1 MRTLELIVASED
13 AGRTLGALL
22 RSRLHLSAHR
32 IASLKFS
39 NGITLDGAVSHT
51 DTRVQAGQVI
61 RVLLRDAP
69 AALVP
74 YDIPISIPYRD
85 EDLLIVDKPAPLA
98 AIHGAQPDGH
108 SLENAVFAALGCPEI
123 YVYRPVSR
131 LDKGTSGL
139 MPVALNAHV
148 HDRMQRL
155 LHTADYI
162 REYLAVTEGAPKDD
176 EGVCCLAIGHADGV
190 KRCIAP
196 DGKPAVTHYR
206 VLQRTVNGR
215 ALIRLRLETG
225 RTHQIRVHMQALGC
239 PVAGD
244 WLYGTSLPEL
254 PGRFA
259 LHSAYLAFT
268 HPLTGEKL
276 IFESPLPEGLSALLR
291 K

>member
-51 DTRVQAGQVI
+51 DIHVQAGQVI

-108 SLENAVFAALGCPEI
+108 SLENAIFAALGCPET

-176 EGVCCLAIGHADGV
+176 EG
-190 KRCIAP
+190 
-196 DGKPAVTHYR
+196 KPAVTHYR
-206 VLQRTVNGR
+206 VLQRTANGR

>member
-1 MRTLELIVASED
+1 MRTLELIVTPED

-22 RSRLHLSAHR
+22 RSRLHLSTHR

-39 NGITLDGAVSHT
+39 NGIMLDDAVSHT

-61 RVLLRDAP
+61 RVLLRDSA

-74 YDIPISIPYRD
+74 YDIPIHIPSRD

-108 SLENAVFAALGCPEI
+108 SLENAIFAALGCPETYI
-123 YVYRPVSR
+123 YRPVSR

-139 MPVALNAHV
+139 MPVALNAHA
-148 HDRMQRL
+148 HDRMQRM

-162 REYLAVTEGAPKDD
+162 REYLAVTEGAPEAD
-176 EGVCCLAIGHADGV
+176 EGICRLPIGHADGV
-190 KRCIAP
+190 KRCISP
-196 DGKPAVTHYR
+196 DGKPAATHYR
-206 VLQRTVNGR
+206 VLQRAANGR

-244 WLYGTSLPEL
+244 WLYGTPLQEL

-276 IFESPLPEGLSALLR
+276 VFESILPKELSVLLSI
-291 K
+291 